1 MLQQNIVKRRT
12 AKASKRMTKEIRPY
26 PYACVPPSDPPM
38 VNLQPKRQVNLP
50 LAFTTASSGATDI
63 GIKEIETALALLT
76 GISADKLF
84 WLIEDLMVWQEP
96 GPHSLTLLHPDTGIT
111 SSDSGDYTRRAAC
124 GLKFPKN
131 IQVLQH
137 KPVASTL
144 FTVTTS
150 DGSSTE
156 LMDGRTHITYWSA

>member
-38 VNLQPKRQVNLP
+38 VNLQPKRQINLP
-50 LAFTTASSGATDI
+50 LTIETGTP
-63 GIKEIETALALLT
+63 GTVELKEIETALALQT

-84 WLIEDLMVWQEP
+84 WLVEDLMVWLEP
-96 GPHSLTLLHPDTGIT
+96 GPHSLTLTHPDTGIT

-137 KPVASTL
+137 NPVASTL

-150 DGSSTE
+150 SSTG